1 MQSSLLT
8 KAAALILGVLALWAG
23 RIAAQTKAPPPEKDP
38 VKMLK
43 EISDEMAKVEE
54 LLLKAEA
61 SRAAVEASR
70 SAAEKLDKLL
80 EGAKNREAQIIK
92 SLDELISEIRKRQRE
107 RKSKSSSSQQQKRQ
121 RNQRRPDD
129 PQRDPKFNNR
139 PEAREHPQRRR
150 EQPKKSPANRKP
162 PQAKREK
169 AKHPD
174 KEGVWGRLPDKLF
187 KLITNREQTVF
198 PVEFQLHVEEYFK
211 RLAESK

>member
-8 KAAALILGVLALWAG
+8 KAAVVLWILALSAG
-23 RIAAQTKAPPPEKDP
+23 RITAQNEAPPPEKDP

-43 EISDEMAKVEE
+43 EISEEMAKVEE
-54 LLLKAEA
+54 ALLKAEA
-61 SRAAVEASR
+61 SRAAVEAAR
-70 SAAEKLDKLL
+70 SAADKLDKLL
-80 EGAKNREAQIIK
+80 EGAKNREARIIK

-107 RKSKSSSSQQQKRQ
+107 KKSQSSSSQQKKRP
-121 RNQRRPDD
+121 RNRRQDD

-150 EQPKKSPANRKP
+150 EQPKKSPADRRP

-187 KLITNREQTVF
+187 KLITNREQTIF